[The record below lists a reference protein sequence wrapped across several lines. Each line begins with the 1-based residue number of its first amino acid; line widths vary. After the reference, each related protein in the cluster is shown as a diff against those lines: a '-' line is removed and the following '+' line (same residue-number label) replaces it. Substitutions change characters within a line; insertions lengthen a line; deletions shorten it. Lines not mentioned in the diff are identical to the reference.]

1 MLWCPCFSVFYCK
14 LLCIVLLGPRCFSK
28 KKNPKKIEEEINKGL
43 TESLIGTE
51 RVKDIKL
58 HNVTSINDT
67 VIPVIKY
74 EILI

>member
-1 MLWCPCFSVFYCK
+1 MLYYK
-14 LLCIVLLGPRCFSK
+14 LLCIVLLGSRCFS

-51 RVKDIKL
+51 RVKDVKL

-67 VIPVIKY
+67 VKPVIKY